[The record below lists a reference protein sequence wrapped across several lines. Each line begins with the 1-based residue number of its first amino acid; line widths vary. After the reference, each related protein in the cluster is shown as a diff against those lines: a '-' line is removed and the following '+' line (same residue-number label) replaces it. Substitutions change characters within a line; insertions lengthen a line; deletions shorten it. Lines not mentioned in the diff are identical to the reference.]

1 MDREKGHL
9 PRDPSEAVK
18 NIIWVKLVGVGSVST
33 GKTCLIKH
41 FCESKFSTN
50 YQATVGV
57 DYGFKIQSVHDLDL
71 RVHLWDLSGS
81 PEYLEVRNELY
92 IHTDGIFIAFDVS
105 SETSFEALDYW
116 VREVRKHCT
125 SQPDIVLVGNKID
138 VKEKREVSSAEARK
152 FAQKHKLAYFETSAA
167 SGEGVN
173 KMFQELLEKIVAR
186 KSVGWRTKVISKR

>member
-9 PRDPSEAVK
+9 PRDTSEAVA
-18 NIIWVKLVGVGSVST
+18 NIIWVKLLGIGSVSV

-41 FCESKFSTN
+41 FCESKFSSS

-57 DYGFKIQSVHDLDL
+57 DYGFKIQPVQDLDL

-92 IHTDGIFIAFDVS
+92 MSTDGIFIAFDVG
-105 SETSFEALDYW
+105 SEASFEALEYW
-116 VREVRKHCT
+116 LREVRKYCT
-125 SQPDIVLVGNKID
+125 SQPDVVLVGNKVD
-138 VKEKREVSSAEARK
+138 VKERRAVSAAEARR
-152 FAQKHKLAYFETSAA
+152 FAQKHKLTYFETSAA
-167 SGEGVN
+167 TGEGVN

-186 KSVGWRTKVISKR
+186 KSVGWRTKVIPKR